1 MLISWHW
8 VQRRVKQTW
17 WRRKAEAQTGS
28 FSQELRV
35 KSTRVGCTPQWD
47 LPKKDPALQMRLKK
61 QLSGGRVPHLLQ
73 KAERRGELVQ
83 TYILG
88 GITESWDV
96 CVPVC
101 VSWGQRAT
109 KDPAHARKTPSSV
122 IHRQRRTSPQTTPHL
137 CFNLWQLRCSF
148 LNMNSYGFVA
158 LATVSPVSTGA
169 NGPNLI
175 QHTKVKEGNCTASSI
190 YQQTITGHTHTIHSH
205 RGTLESLALTCML
218 VGGNQRSRKPE
229 QNV

>member
-1 MLISWHW
+1 MTLSTEEGKADLMEEESWSTDRLFQSGAACKEHTCW
-8 VQRRVKQTW
+8 LHTAARLTQEGSSAADEAE
-17 WRRKAEAQTGS
+17 KAA
-28 FSQELRV
+28 F
-35 KSTRVGCTPQWD
+35 
-47 LPKKDPALQMRLKK
+47 
-61 QLSGGRVPHLLQ
+61 
-73 KAERRGELVQ
+73 RGESSAFTAKSREERGVSADLHPWWHHRN
-83 TYILG
+83 
-88 GITESWDV
+88 WDV

-190 YQQTITGHTHTIHSH
+190 YQQTITGHTHTIHLH

-218 VGGNQRSRKPE
+218 VGGNQRSRKPK